1 VRWAVAVRIGATV
14 QGDAVGLLDNVER
27 GLERF
32 VSGAFAKSFR
42 GGVQPIEVIA
52 SLKREMDSRAVVVQR
67 DRILAPHAYT
77 VGLNADDLEP
87 LAAHGSVL
95 IDELTDAV
103 RAYATRQRY
112 SFTSPVSISL
122 VAASDIARGVIKV
135 ASQALDAV
143 SEWHPALEINGET
156 VHLSGPE
163 IIIGRGSTATVI
175 LSDSGAS
182 RHHARILW
190 SGKIGGLED
199 LQSTNGTILNGT
211 RITSSP
217 LDQGDVI
224 QIGGTKLI
232 FRILPGVSA

>member
-1 VRWAVAVRIGATV
+1 MGM
-14 QGDAVGLLDNVER
+14 LDNVER
-27 GLERF
+27 GLERL
-32 VSGAFAKSFR
+32 VGGAFAKSFR
-42 GGVQPIEVIA
+42 GGVQPIEIIA
-52 SLKREMDSRAVVVQR
+52 ALKREIDSHAVVVQR

-77 VGLNADDLEP
+77 VGLNSDDIVP
-87 LAAHGSVL
+87 LNAHGAVL
-95 IDELTDAV
+95 IGELTDGI

-112 SFTSPVSISL
+112 SFAAPVSITL

-156 VHLSGPE
+156 IHLSGPE

-175 LSDSGAS
+175 ISDSGAS

-190 SGKIGGLED
+190 GGKIAGLED
-199 LQSTNGTILNGT
+199 MQSTNGTKLNGT
-211 RITSSP
+211 RVTSSP

-224 QIGGTKLI
+224 QIGGTKMV

>member
-1 VRWAVAVRIGATV
+1 M
-14 QGDAVGLLDNVER
+14 LDNVER
-27 GLERF
+27 GLERL

-42 GGVQPIEVIA
+42 GGVQPIEIIA
-52 SLKREMDSRAVVVQR
+52 ALKREIDSHAVVVQR

-77 VGLNADDLEP
+77 VGLNSDDFAP
-87 LAAHGSVL
+87 LNAHGAVL
-95 IDELTDAV
+95 IGELTDGI

-112 SFTSPVSISL
+112 SFAAPVSITL

-156 VHLSGPE
+156 IHLSGPE

-175 LSDSGAS
+175 ISDSGAS

-190 SGKIGGLED
+190 GGKIAGLED
-199 LQSTNGTILNGT
+199 MKSTNGTKLNGT
-211 RITSSP
+211 RVTSSP

-224 QIGGTKLI
+224 QIGGTKMV

>member
-1 VRWAVAVRIGATV
+1 MRWAVAVRIGATV

>member
-1 VRWAVAVRIGATV
+1 M
-14 QGDAVGLLDNVER
+14 LDNVER
-27 GLERF
+27 GLERL
-32 VSGAFAKSFR
+32 VGGAFAKSFR
-42 GGVQPIEVIA
+42 GGVQPIEIIA
-52 SLKREMDSRAVVVQR
+52 ALKREIDSHAVVVQR

-77 VGLNADDLEP
+77 VGLNSDDIVP
-87 LAAHGSVL
+87 LNAHGAVL
-95 IDELTDAV
+95 IGELTDGI

-112 SFTSPVSISL
+112 SFAAPVSITL

-156 VHLSGPE
+156 IHLSGPE

-175 LSDSGAS
+175 ISDSGAS

-190 SGKIGGLED
+190 GGKIAGLED
-199 LQSTNGTILNGT
+199 MQSTNGTKLNGT
-211 RITSSP
+211 RVTSSP

-224 QIGGTKLI
+224 QIGGTKMV

>member
-1 VRWAVAVRIGATV
+1 M
-14 QGDAVGLLDNVER
+14 LDNVER
-27 GLERF
+27 GLERL
-32 VSGAFAKSFR
+32 VGGAFAKSFR
-42 GGVQPIEVIA
+42 GGVQPIEIIA
-52 SLKREMDSRAVVVQR
+52 ALKREIDSHAVVVQR

-77 VGLNADDLEP
+77 VGLNSDDFAP
-87 LAAHGSVL
+87 LNAHGAVL
-95 IDELTDAV
+95 IGELTDGI

-112 SFTSPVSISL
+112 SFAAPVSIAL
-122 VAASDIARGVIKV
+122 VAASDISRGVIKV

-156 VHLSGPE
+156 IHLSGPE

-175 LSDSGAS
+175 ISDSGAS

-190 SGKIGGLED
+190 GGKIAGLED
-199 LQSTNGTILNGT
+199 MQSTNGTKLNGT
-211 RITSSP
+211 RVTSSP

-224 QIGGTKLI
+224 QIGGTKMV

>member
-1 VRWAVAVRIGATV
+1 
-14 QGDAVGLLDNVER
+14 VGLLDNVER
-27 GLERF
+27 GLERL

-42 GGVQPIEVIA
+42 GGVQPIEIIA
-52 SLKREMDSRAVVVQR
+52 ALKREMDSHAVVVQR
-67 DRILAPHAYT
+67 DRILAPHVYT
-77 VGLNADDLEP
+77 VGLNADDIEP
-87 LAAHGSVL
+87 LAAHGTVL

-112 SFTSPVSISL
+112 SFTAPVTVSL
-122 VAASDIARGVIKV
+122 VAASDIAGGVIKV

-143 SEWHPALEINGET
+143 SDWHPALEINGET
-156 VHLSGPE
+156 VHLTGPE
-163 IIIGRGSTATVI
+163 IIIGRGSSAQVI

-199 LQSTNGTILNGT
+199 LQSTNGTVLNGT

-217 LDQGDVI
+217 LEQGDVI
-224 QIGGTKLI
+224 QIGGTQLI

>member
-1 VRWAVAVRIGATV
+1 M
-14 QGDAVGLLDNVER
+14 GLLDNVER
-27 GLERF
+27 GLERL

-42 GGVQPIEVIA
+42 GGVQPIEIIA
-52 SLKREMDSRAVVVQR
+52 ALKREIDSHAVVVQR

-77 VGLNADDLEP
+77 VGLNSEDFEP
-87 LAAHGSVL
+87 LNAHGAVL
-95 IDELTDAV
+95 IGELTDGI
-103 RAYATRQRY
+103 RAYANRQRY
-112 SFTSPVSISL
+112 SFTAPVSITI

-156 VHLSGPE
+156 VHLTGPE
-163 IIIGRGSTATVI
+163 TIIGRGSTATVV

-190 SGKIGGLED
+190 SSTIAGLED
-199 LQSTNGTILNGT
+199 MKSTNGTKLNGT
-211 RITSSP
+211 RVTSSP

-224 QIGGTKLI
+224 QIGDTQMV
-232 FRILPGVSA
+232 FRILPGISA

>member
-1 VRWAVAVRIGATV
+1 MRWAVAVRIGATV

-42 GGVQPIEVIA
+42 GGVQPIEIIA
-52 SLKREMDSRAVVVQR
+52 SLKREMDSHAVVVQR
-67 DRILAPHAYT
+67 DRILAPQSYT
-77 VGLNADDLEP
+77 VGLNSDDLEP
-87 LAAHGSVL
+87 LAAHGAVL
-95 IDELTDAV
+95 IDELTDAI

-112 SFTSPVSISL
+112 SFTSPVAISL

-199 LQSTNGTILNGT
+199 LQSTNGTVLNGT

-224 QIGGTKLI
+224 QIGGTKMI

>member
-1 VRWAVAVRIGATV
+1 MGM
-14 QGDAVGLLDNVER
+14 LDNVER
-27 GLERF
+27 GLERL
-32 VSGAFAKSFR
+32 VGGAFAKSFR
-42 GGVQPIEVIA
+42 GGVQPIEIIA
-52 SLKREMDSRAVVVQR
+52 ALKREIDSHAVVVQR

-77 VGLNADDLEP
+77 VGLNSDDFAP
-87 LAAHGSVL
+87 LNAHGAVL
-95 IDELTDAV
+95 IGELTDGI

-112 SFTSPVSISL
+112 SFAAPVSIAL

-156 VHLSGPE
+156 IHLSGPE

-175 LSDSGAS
+175 ISDSGAS

-190 SGKIGGLED
+190 GGKIAGLED
-199 LQSTNGTILNGT
+199 MQSTNGTKLNGT
-211 RITSSP
+211 RVTSSP

-224 QIGGTKLI
+224 QIGGTKMV

>member
-1 VRWAVAVRIGATV
+1 M
-14 QGDAVGLLDNVER
+14 GLLDNVER
-27 GLERF
+27 GLERL

-42 GGVQPIEVIA
+42 GGVQPIEIIA
-52 SLKREMDSRAVVVQR
+52 ALKREIDSHAVVVQR

-77 VGLNADDLEP
+77 VGLNSEDFEP
-87 LAAHGSVL
+87 LNAHGAVL
-95 IDELTDAV
+95 ISELTDGV
-103 RAYATRQRY
+103 RAYANRQRY
-112 SFTSPVSISL
+112 SFTAPVLITL

-190 SGKIGGLED
+190 SGKIAGLED
-199 LQSTNGTILNGT
+199 LQSTNGTKLNGT
-211 RITSSP
+211 RVTSSP

-224 QIGGTKLI
+224 HIGGTQLV

>member
-1 VRWAVAVRIGATV
+1 MRWAVAVRIGATV

-232 FRILPGVSA
+232 FRILPGASA

>member
-1 VRWAVAVRIGATV
+1 M
-14 QGDAVGLLDNVER
+14 LDNVER
-27 GLERF
+27 GLERL

-42 GGVQPIEVIA
+42 GGVQPIEIIA
-52 SLKREMDSRAVVVQR
+52 ALKREIDSHAVVVQR

-77 VGLNADDLEP
+77 VGLNSDDFAP
-87 LAAHGSVL
+87 LNAHGAVL
-95 IDELTDAV
+95 IGELTDGI

-112 SFTSPVSISL
+112 SFAAPVSITL

-156 VHLSGPE
+156 IHLSGPE

-175 LSDSGAS
+175 INDSGAS

-190 SGKIGGLED
+190 GGKIAGLED
-199 LQSTNGTILNGT
+199 MQSTNGTKLNGT
-211 RITSSP
+211 RVTSSP

-224 QIGGTKLI
+224 QIGATKMV

>member
-1 VRWAVAVRIGATV
+1 M
-14 QGDAVGLLDNVER
+14 LDNVER
-27 GLERF
+27 GLERL
-32 VSGAFAKSFR
+32 VGGAFAKSFR
-42 GGVQPIEVIA
+42 GGVQPIEIIA
-52 SLKREMDSRAVVVQR
+52 ALKREIDSHAVVVQR

-77 VGLNADDLEP
+77 VGLNSDDFAP
-87 LAAHGSVL
+87 LNAHGAVL
-95 IDELTDAV
+95 IGELTDGI

-112 SFTSPVSISL
+112 SFAAPVSIAL

-156 VHLSGPE
+156 IHLSGPE

-175 LSDSGAS
+175 ISDSGAS

-190 SGKIGGLED
+190 GGKIAGLED
-199 LQSTNGTILNGT
+199 MQSTNGTKLNGT
-211 RITSSP
+211 RVTSSP

-224 QIGGTKLI
+224 QIGGTKMV

>member
-1 VRWAVAVRIGATV
+1 M
-14 QGDAVGLLDNVER
+14 LDNVER
-27 GLERF
+27 GLERL

-42 GGVQPIEVIA
+42 GGVQPIEIIA
-52 SLKREMDSRAVVVQR
+52 ALKREIDSHAVVVQR

-77 VGLNADDLEP
+77 VGLNSDDIVP
-87 LAAHGSVL
+87 LNAHGAVL
-95 IDELTDAV
+95 IGELTDGI

-112 SFTSPVSISL
+112 SFAAPVSITL

-156 VHLSGPE
+156 IHLSGPE

-175 LSDSGAS
+175 ISDSGAS

-190 SGKIGGLED
+190 GGKIAGLED
-199 LQSTNGTILNGT
+199 MQSTNGTKLNGT
-211 RITSSP
+211 RVTSSP

-224 QIGGTKLI
+224 QIGGTKMV

>member
-1 VRWAVAVRIGATV
+1 M
-14 QGDAVGLLDNVER
+14 GLLDNVER
-27 GLERF
+27 GLERL
-32 VSGAFAKSFR
+32 VSVAFAKSFR
-42 GGVQPIEVIA
+42 GGVQPIEIIA
-52 SLKREMDSRAVVVQR
+52 ALKREMDSHAVVVQR
-67 DRILAPHAYT
+67 DRILAPHVYT
-77 VGLNADDLEP
+77 VGLNADDIEP
-87 LAAHGSVL
+87 LAAHGTVL

-112 SFTSPVSISL
+112 SFTAPVTISL
-122 VAASDIARGVIKV
+122 VAASDIAGGVIKV

-143 SEWHPALEINGET
+143 SDWHPALEINGET
-156 VHLSGPE
+156 VHLTGPE
-163 IIIGRGSTATVI
+163 IIIGRGSSAQVI

-199 LQSTNGTILNGT
+199 LQSTNGTVLNGT

-217 LDQGDVI
+217 LEQGDVI
-224 QIGGTKLI
+224 QIGGTQLV

>member
-1 VRWAVAVRIGATV
+1 
-14 QGDAVGLLDNVER
+14 VGLLDNVER

-42 GGVQPIEVIA
+42 GGVQPIEIIA
-52 SLKREMDSRAVVVQR
+52 SLKREMDSHAVVVQR

-87 LAAHGSVL
+87 LSAHGTVL

-103 RAYATRQRY
+103 RAYDSRQRY

-224 QIGGTKLI
+224 QIGGTKMI

>member
-1 VRWAVAVRIGATV
+1 M
-14 QGDAVGLLDNVER
+14 GLLDNVER

-42 GGVQPIEVIA
+42 GGVQPIEIIA
-52 SLKREMDSRAVVVQR
+52 SLKREMDSHAVVVQR

-87 LAAHGSVL
+87 LSAHGTVL

-103 RAYATRQRY
+103 RAYDSRQRY

-224 QIGGTKLI
+224 QIGGTKMI